1 MCEVLGMSL
10 ESARKLGLT
19 ASLMYVLMPIISAV
33 VAVVLVLSIIA
44 AAVTRTGPGTVA
56 PNIFSGGLLAFLIAV
71 TAVGVASLVLFL
83 LAMYRL
89 SHYYN
94 EPAIFNNVFYAFI
107 LSLFSGIILL
117 VLQFT
122 VIASLLP
129 PLPQTGTPTTVFPFA
144 QFIIVYLAV
153 LGVSLVFGI
162 VNAVLYMRA
171 FNKLAEKSGVD
182 NFKTAGL
189 LYLIGVLLTIV
200 LIGGIL
206 VWIAWI
212 FAAMGFNKLKA
223 APVAAQ
229 SVSYPPPPPLFSSV
243 AQTKRCPNCG
253 TENNSDA
260 LFCRTCGN
268 KLQ

>member
-1 MCEVLGMSL
+1 MCEGFGLSL

-33 VAVVLVLSIIA
+33 IAVVLVLSIIA

-56 PNIFSGGLLAFLIAV
+56 PNIFSGGLLAFSIAV

-94 EPAIFNNVFYAFI
+94 EPAIFNNIFYAFI
-107 LSLFSGIILL
+107 LSLISGIVL
-117 VLQFT
+117 VALQFT
-122 VIASLLP
+122 VIASLLSHLTP
-129 PLPQTGTPTTVFPFA
+129 TGTPTTVFAFA
-144 QFIIVYLAV
+144 QLIIVYLVV
-153 LGVSLVFGI
+153 LGVALVFGI

-189 LYLIGVLLTIV
+189 LYLIGTLLTIV

-223 APVAAQ
+223 ATPT
-229 SVSYPPPPPLFSSV
+229 VSYPPPPPLFSAA
-243 AQTKRCPNCG
+243 AQSKRCPNCG
-253 TENNSDA
+253 TENNADA

-268 KLQ
+268 TLH